1 MLEHTRLT
9 GSMRSEKLEGSGYK
23 KIFMTVAVTLLGGLV
38 TRESNAC
45 CFVGNCCLLWLYLCK
60 MEISFKGKRAL
71 VTGAGKGKYVDQLD
85 TVAAFQISLCD

>member
-1 MLEHTRLT
+1 
-9 GSMRSEKLEGSGYK
+9 MRSEKLEGSGYK

-45 CFVGNCCLLWLYLCK
+45 CFVGNWASCLLWLYLCK